1 MNVGWRF
8 LKSLIYPLMVMVVPD
23 VFLDVT
29 LILCM
34 EPWIQVLGNY
44 PNLPYVSH
52 KKPCPLGSHWAPL
65 FGMLLILMKTISKEK
80 T

>member
-44 PNLPYVSH
+44 RIKNLAHWAVIGLPYSG
-52 KKPCPLGSHWAPL
+52 CY
-65 FGMLLILMKTISKEK
+65 
-80 T
+80 